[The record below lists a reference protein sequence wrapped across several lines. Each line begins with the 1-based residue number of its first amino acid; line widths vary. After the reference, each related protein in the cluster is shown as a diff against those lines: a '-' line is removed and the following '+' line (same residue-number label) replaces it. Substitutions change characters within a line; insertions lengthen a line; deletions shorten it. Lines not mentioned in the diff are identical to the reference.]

1 MGDAHALGR
10 HWRDF
15 CQALGL
21 EIGAAISEA
30 GMLEV
35 PGKALY
41 GKTRSGTQAKE
52 GLQ

>member
-1 MGDAHALGR
+1 MLSR

-21 EIGAAISEA
+21 EIGAVMCEA

-35 PGKALY
+35 PGKAL
-41 GKTRSGTQAKE
+41 
-52 GLQ
+52 